1 MNEQAELKL
10 KSADFGQIRKVR
22 MWFYVFL
29 GVGYGVWLFF
39 TPARTGLDSLSDSFG
54 VSREL
59 KVYALSF
66 SGGFLLIGAVLFLI
80 YLSLRNGHLLLVTNK
95 NIRYKGVTVDF
106 NELIEVEFSIKR
118 IGLVGYGT
126 RNFKVGGGN
135 FLSYSHNAKPYRIE
149 FYLESKKHENLVREF
164 AENLSEKYQQ
174 IEVK

>member
-1 MNEQAELKL
+1 MNDQTELKL
-10 KSADFGQIRKVR
+10 KSADFGLIRKVR
-22 MWFYVFL
+22 MWSYIFL

-39 TPARTGLDSLSDSFG
+39 TPSRAGLDSLSDSFG

-59 KVYALSF
+59 NVYALSF
-66 SGGFLLIGAVLFLI
+66 SGGFLLIGAVLFFI
-80 YLSLRNGHLLLVTNK
+80 YLSLRNGHLLIVTNK

-135 FLSYSHNAKPYRIE
+135 FLSYTYNTKPYRIE
-149 FYLESKKHENLVREF
+149 FYLENKGHENLIREF
-164 AENLSEKYQQ
+164 AENLSQEYQQ